1 MTMFACVVFPLPLDQ
16 EFTYR
21 VPDELQGTVA
31 PGSIVAAPF
40 RNSLKTGFV
49 SSVSPAAPSFAV
61 KDLLDILLDEPVFR
75 EDLSEL
81 ARWMSS
87 YYFVSKGEIFELM
100 LPVKINRES
109 YELITQGPVTQPPDG
124 MTRTDTDKKIMEIV
138 SHRKKVTANTIGKVV
153 GRYNLYNS
161 LDKLKRN
168 NLITIRQCVSSKNVA
183 PKTYTYFRPVIT
195 LSETK
200 QESVF
205 SRAPLRK
212 KVYNYI
218 CDHNPAQRSMLVK
231 NIPGTEQA
239 LGALLK
245 KGLVEKFNKEVVR
258 EYLPGEVAKNEK
270 LPPLKKD
277 QQALVDSL
285 RRQRETG
292 GNRVF
297 LLHGVTGSGKTRIYL
312 DLIHESLQKGDGVLF
327 LVPEIALTDY
337 FLAGFRAQFGS
348 RVAVQHSRMSAGE
361 RYDSWR
367 GIISG
372 QKRLVIGP
380 RSAVFAPV
388 NRLKLILVDEEHD
401 SSYKQHESPPYY
413 HARDVAVYRGRINEA
428 VVVLGSATPSMESY
442 YNAKNE
448 KYTLL
453 ELPKRVDDVP
463 MPEVRLIDMKING
476 EEHTFER
483 NPIFSDILIDEI
495 SNRLKH
501 DEQVLLMQNRRGYS
515 TLISCRNCGFI
526 ETCQHCNITLTYH
539 KRTKKIVCH
548 FCGYENTAP
557 VSCPECRGTNIRYS
571 GIGTQQVEE
580 TLNQHLP
587 GYQTIRMDLDTTRS
601 KHAHRR
607 ITGDFERGES
617 DVLIGT
623 QMVAKGFDFSKVN
636 LVGIVSADTGLLLP
650 DFRASEKTFQL
661 LTQAAGR
668 AGRRKQQGLVLI
680 QTNNTEHY
688 CLKAVIIHDY
698 RLFYELES
706 KIRQELDYPPFG
718 RIIVLR
724 FSGQN
729 ENEVAN
735 AAEKVGGELRQS
747 RVGNYLLGPAPAPIE
762 KIRNRYRWLIFL
774 RSGKTEDANAK
785 LIRKAAR
792 SAQNIFKRLSLKNTV
807 SMTIDVDPV
816 NLL

>member
-1 MTMFACVVFPLPLDQ
+1 MTMFASVVFPLPLDQ

-21 VPDELQGTVA
+21 VPDELQSKLA

-49 SSVSPAAPSFAV
+49 SSVSSAAPSFAV
-61 KDLLDILLDEPVFR
+61 KDLRDILFDKPVFR

-87 YYFVSKGEIFELM
+87 YYYVSKGEIFELM

-109 YELITQGPVTQPPDG
+109 YELITPGLLTPPPDE
-124 MTRTDTDKKIMEIV
+124 MTLSVTDKKILDIV
-138 SHRKKVTANTIGKVV
+138 RERKKVTAKTIRQVV

-168 NLITIRQCVSSKNVA
+168 NLITIRQYISSKNLA
-183 PKTYTYFRPVIT
+183 PKTHVYFRPVISI
-195 LSETK
+195 SEKK
-200 QESVF
+200 QGSVF
-205 SRAPLRK
+205 SRAPLQK

-218 CDHNPAQRSMLVK
+218 CDHNPAQRSLLVK
-231 NIPGTEQA
+231 KIPGPEQA

-245 KGLVEKFNKEVVR
+245 KGLVEKMKKEIVR
-258 EYLPGEVAKNEK
+258 EYMPKEIGENEK
-270 LPPLKKD
+270 LPQLKKD
-277 QQALVDSL
+277 QQALLDSL
-285 RRQRETG
+285 RRQCEAG
-292 GNRVF
+292 GNNIF
-297 LLHGVTGSGKTRIYL
+297 LLHGVTGSGKTRIYM
-312 DLIHESLQKGDGVLF
+312 DLIHETLQKGDGALF

-348 RVAVQHSRMSAGE
+348 QVAVQHSRMSSGE

-372 QKRLVIGP
+372 QKRVVIGP

-388 NRLKLILVDEEHD
+388 DRLKLIIVDEEHD
-401 SSYKQHESPPYY
+401 NSYKQHESPPYY

-442 YNAKNE
+442 YNAINE
-448 KYTLL
+448 KYALL
-453 ELPKRVDDVP
+453 ELPKRIDDVP
-463 MPEVRLIDMKING
+463 MPEVRLISMKNNV
-476 EEHTFER
+476 EEHKFEKK
-483 NPIFSDILIDEI
+483 PIFSDTLIDEI
-495 SNRLKH
+495 SHRLKH
-501 DEQVLLMQNRRGYS
+501 DEQVLVMQNRRGYS
-515 TLISCRNCGFI
+515 TFISCRSCGFI
-526 ETCQHCNITLTYH
+526 ETCEHCNISLTFH
-539 KRTKKIVCH
+539 KKTKKIVCH
-548 FCGYENTAP
+548 FCGSENSAP
-557 VSCPECRGTNIRYS
+557 VSCRECMGTNIQYS

-580 TLNQHLP
+580 ALNQHLP
-587 GYQTIRMDLDTTRS
+587 EYQTIRMDLDTTRS
-601 KHAHRR
+601 KRAHQR

-617 DVLIGT
+617 DILVGT
-623 QMVAKGFDFSKVN
+623 QMVAKGFDFSRVN

-680 QTNNTEHY
+680 QTQHSGHY
-688 CLKAVIIHDY
+688 CLNAVINHDY
-698 RLFYELES
+698 QMFYELES
-706 KIRQELDYPPFG
+706 GLRKELDYPPFG

-729 ENEVAN
+729 ENEVSN
-735 AAEKVGGELRQS
+735 AAEKVGRELRKT
-747 RVGNYLLGPAPAPIE
+747 RVSKYLLGPAPAPIE

-774 RSGKTEDANAK
+774 RSGKTEDTNAK
-785 LIRKAAR
+785 LIRDAAR
-792 SAQNIFKRLSLKNTV
+792 SAKNIFKRFSLKNTV